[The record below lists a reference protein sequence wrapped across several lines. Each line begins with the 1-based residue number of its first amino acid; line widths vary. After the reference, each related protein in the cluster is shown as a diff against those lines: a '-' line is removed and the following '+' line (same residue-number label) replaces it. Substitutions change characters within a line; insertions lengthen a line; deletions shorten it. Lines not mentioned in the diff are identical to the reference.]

1 MKTPQPI
8 TVRVRSARSGSKFP
22 ANQEVTLKADGT
34 GGPIISASGH
44 IASQPKKD
52 CPTCGK
58 KKNSCPECKKSMA
71 KAGHKSMAKAYHKK
85 PTPAKKH
92 CMKK

>member
-1 MKTPQPI
+1 MDMKTPQPI
-8 TVRVRSARSGSKFP
+8 TVRVQSARGGVKFP
-22 ANQEVTLKADGT
+22 PNQEVTLKADGT

-44 IASQPKKD
+44 IAMQPKKD

-58 KKNSCPECKKSMA
+58 KKSSCPDCKKSMA
-71 KAGHKSMAKAYHKK
+71 KAYYKK
-85 PTPAKKH
+85 PAPAKKH

>member
-1 MKTPQPI
+1 MNTPQPI
-8 TVRVRSARSGSKFP
+8 TVRVRSARGGVKFP

-34 GGPIISASGH
+34 GGAIISPSGH
-44 IASQPKKD
+44 IAAQPKKD

-58 KKNSCPECKKSMA
+58 KKSSCPECKKSMA
-71 KAGHKSMAKAYHKK
+71 KAYHKK
-85 PTPAKKH
+85 PAPTKKH